1 MGERDHYLH
10 GAEEVR
16 SAANT
21 MRAAADTMS
30 SAASSM
36 QDAADRIARANEEQ
50 QVFLNQWLERFRTDL
65 RCEACKSDD

>member
-1 MGERDHYLH
+1 MGERDHFLH

-21 MRAAADTMS
+21 MRSAADTMS

-36 QDAADRIARANEEQ
+36 REAADRIAQANYDQ
-50 QVFLNQWLERFRTDL
+50 QVFLNQWLERFRVDL
-65 RCEACKSDD
+65 RCAACKSDD